1 MIADFIDFVA
11 NGVLGLGVANIT
23 LLTAVV
29 ALAVYW
35 HRAQSVFALLG
46 TWIGKLVFATVS
58 IGVLNAVGVIEEIS
72 FTRAVELVSAVI
84 AFLLDLL
91 PPGLI

>member
-1 MIADFIDFVA
+1 MITDFVDFVA

-23 LLTAVV
+23 LLTAAV

-46 TWIGKLVFATVS
+46 TWLGKLVFATVA

-72 FTRAVELVSAVI
+72 FARGAELLSAVL
-84 AFLLDLL
+84 AFLLGVL
-91 PPGLI
+91 PEGLI